1 MEVLMRRSCDR
12 STPRE
17 EHAVRAQRAL
27 RPLVGVL
34 EGVEEALDCLLD
46 DMPDAPEELLA
57 PHAPADF
64 LLEVEGGIH
73 FLLNDDLRRVIA
85 ALKLLSTL
93 TYADFAHQQ
102 ETARLRQVH

>member
-1 MEVLMRRSCDR
+1 MRSSCDR

-17 EHAVRAQRAL
+17 EHAARAQRSL
-27 RPLVGVL
+27 LPLIGIL
-34 EGVEEALDCLLD
+34 EGVEDVLDSLLAE
-46 DMPDAPEELLA
+46 MPDAPEELLA

-85 ALKLLSTL
+85 GLKLLSAL
-93 TYADFAHQQ
+93 TYADFIRQQ
-102 ETARLRQVH
+102 ETARLRQVN